1 MGTKMYLPKPSS
13 QSYPSLLQEIEKGQ
27 IKIPQFQRNFVWSVS
42 DSAKLMDSIIKGYP
56 IGTFIFWR
64 TKEQLRS
71 VRNLGNITLPNSEDG
86 EYVDYVLDG
95 QQRLTSLLA
104 CLRGAII
111 KRDNKEDDFSKIYI
125 DLTADYNQ
133 DIVITDVSKLD
144 ATNYISILDLLNA
157 DLVKLVS
164 EYASHV
170 GKIDKYRNSIKTY
183 EFSIVQ
189 FKEAPIEI
197 ATEVFT
203 RINTGGKS
211 LTLFEIMVAKTFDE
225 KQNFD
230 LSEKFE
236 KLLEEL
242 SEVGYETI
250 SDASILQIMSLILQD
265 ECTRHDILKIPR
277 QKFIDTWNDLVE
289 AVKNAVDYF
298 RSSYRIPVS
307 QLLPYNAL
315 LVPFSYFFYKEP
327 NAKPS
332 KEQAKYLQDFFWRCA
347 LAERYSSA
355 VESKLAQDIKRI
367 NKIIKNEKPN
377 YDWDVDSS
385 VKAIEENGWFSAGK
399 SYIKAILCIYA
410 YQQPKSFSN
419 NANIN
424 IGNDWL
430 KQANSKNYHHFFPK
444 SYLNKQGAE
453 EFYINHILNITI
465 VDDFLNKREIG
476 AQKPSKYM
484 KKFQQENDELDQTM
498 KTHLIP
504 DLEKFGIWDDDYDT
518 FFEERAKLVSKEI
531 KKRLLDK

>member
-1 MGTKMYLPKPSS
+1 MYLPKPSS

-144 ATNYISILDLLNA
+144 VTNYISILDLLNA

-211 LTLFEIMVAKTFDE
+211 LTLFEIMVAK
-225 KQNFD
+225 
-230 LSEKFE
+230 
-236 KLLEEL
+236 LL
-242 SEVGYETI
+242 
-250 SDASILQIMSLILQD
+250 M
-265 ECTRHDILKIPR
+265 K
-277 QKFIDTWNDLVE
+277 
-289 AVKNAVDYF
+289 
-298 RSSYRIPVS
+298 
-307 QLLPYNAL
+307 
-315 LVPFSYFFYKEP
+315 
-327 NAKPS
+327 
-332 KEQAKYLQDFFWRCA
+332 
-347 LAERYSSA
+347 
-355 VESKLAQDIKRI
+355 
-367 NKIIKNEKPN
+367 NKILTCLKN
-377 YDWDVDSS
+377 
-385 VKAIEENGWFSAGK
+385 
-399 SYIKAILCIYA
+399 
-410 YQQPKSFSN
+410 
-419 NANIN
+419 
-424 IGNDWL
+424 L
-430 KQANSKNYHHFFPK
+430 KNC
-444 SYLNKQGAE
+444 
-453 EFYINHILNITI
+453 
-465 VDDFLNKREIG
+465 
-476 AQKPSKYM
+476 
-484 KKFQQENDELDQTM
+484 
-498 KTHLIP
+498 
-504 DLEKFGIWDDDYDT
+504 
-518 FFEERAKLVSKEI
+518 
-531 KKRLLDK
+531 

>member
-332 KEQAKYLQDFFWRCA
+332 KEQAKYLQDFSGDVRCQSGIPQA
-347 LAERYSSA
+347 L
-355 VESKLAQDIKRI
+355 
-367 NKIIKNEKPN
+367 
-377 YDWDVDSS
+377 
-385 VKAIEENGWFSAGK
+385 KAS
-399 SYIKAILCIYA
+399 
-410 YQQPKSFSN
+410 
-419 NANIN
+419 
-424 IGNDWL
+424 
-430 KQANSKNYHHFFPK
+430 
-444 SYLNKQGAE
+444 
-453 EFYINHILNITI
+453 
-465 VDDFLNKREIG
+465 
-476 AQKPSKYM
+476 
-484 KKFQQENDELDQTM
+484 
-498 KTHLIP
+498 
-504 DLEKFGIWDDDYDT
+504 
-518 FFEERAKLVSKEI
+518 
-531 KKRLLDK
+531 